1 MTNSSP
7 DQSFRFDKDTFH
19 RLRKDP
25 AALDSFLNNVI
36 EMASKPF
43 RTHLQEGRISQLEEA
58 VMPAPPLDVEALL
71 PLSPAPKKAPV
82 PEVKVAPAPV
92 VAPVVEAPKSQPARP
107 SFVSP
112 VATQRPTAPEVMPSS
127 THRVN
132 VAVPQSIPIPAAPTV
147 TESPIS
153 EAPSISE
160 APLHPA
166 DPVKVDRQ
174 SGLTSKD
181 ISEAEKRRQDRER
194 ALSDL
199 LKSDRGEIL

>member
-1 MTNSSP
+1 
-7 DQSFRFDKDTFH
+7 
-19 RLRKDP
+19 
-25 AALDSFLNNVI
+25 
-36 EMASKPF
+36 
-43 RTHLQEGRISQLEEA
+43 
-58 VMPAPPLDVEALL
+58 
-71 PLSPAPKKAPV
+71 
-82 PEVKVAPAPV
+82 
-92 VAPVVEAPKSQPARP
+92 
-107 SFVSP
+107 
-112 VATQRPTAPEVMPSS
+112 MPSS

>member
-82 PEVKVAPAPV
+82 PGVKVAPAPV
-92 VAPVVEAPKSQPARP
+92 VAPVVEAPKSVPARP